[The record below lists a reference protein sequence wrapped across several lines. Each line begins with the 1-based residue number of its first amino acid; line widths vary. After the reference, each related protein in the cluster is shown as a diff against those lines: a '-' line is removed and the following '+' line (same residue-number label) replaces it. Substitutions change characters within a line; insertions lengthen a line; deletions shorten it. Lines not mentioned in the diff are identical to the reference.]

1 MKLAIVISNDD
12 PETIWNA
19 FRFANF
25 SISKSEKVRVF
36 LLGKGVDYEGLST
49 ERFDLLEQAKKFVES
64 ENAEILACGTCL
76 KIRHQESTGLC
87 PVSTMDDLY
96 ELVKESDK
104 ILTF

>member
-1 MKLAIVISNDD
+1 VKLAIVISNDD
-12 PETIWNA
+12 PENIWNA

-25 SISKSEKVRVF
+25 SIKKGDRVGVF

-49 ERFDLLEQAKKFVES
+49 ERFDLLQEANKFVES

-87 PVSTMDDLY
+87 PVSTMDHLY

-104 ILTF
+104 VLTF